1 MCVKSTEILDQV
13 ILVKVDANVY
23 GARKKLRKEDL
34 VLADGSKLPPDD
46 LASLGSKKLVDPDK
60 LAVFNRLKK
69 EAERTCL
76 EHGTRFMG
84 GYAVPRAFADS
95 VVANLDRI
103 QDSFLGARQEFITHY
118 NAWVQEWVTRHP
130 EFREIILNSI
140 DDVGYVASRFGFEFF
155 VV

>member
-103 QDSFLGARQEFITHY
+103 QD
-118 NAWVQEWVTRHP
+118 
-130 EFREIILNSI
+130 
-140 DDVGYVASRFGFEFF
+140 
-155 VV
+155 